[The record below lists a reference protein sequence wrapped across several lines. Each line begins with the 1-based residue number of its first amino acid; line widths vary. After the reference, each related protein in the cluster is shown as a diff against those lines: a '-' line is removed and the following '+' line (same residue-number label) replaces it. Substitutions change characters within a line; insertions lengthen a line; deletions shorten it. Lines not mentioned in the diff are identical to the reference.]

1 MKVKRSWLVALP
13 MLFLA
18 GAGPTQGS
26 NDGDM
31 RIAELEASLAEMR
44 IELDETNQL
53 MQQTVEYLKAQ
64 AASAKK
70 QLDVLDRS
78 EEAGFTFGINPV
90 SREVLLSGW
99 RAELHARQKG
109 LPAPKKKEVVAET
122 VAPHQEPV
130 ER

>member
-1 MKVKRSWLVALP
+1 MAVKRSWLVALP

-18 GAGPTQGS
+18 GAGPMQGS
-26 NDGDM
+26 NDADL
-31 RIAELEASLAEMR
+31 RVAELEASIAEMR
-44 IELDETNQL
+44 VELDESNQL
-53 MQQTVEYLKAQ
+53 VQQTVEYLKAQ

-70 QLDVLDRS
+70 QLDVLERS

-99 RAELHARQKG
+99 RAELNARQQG
-109 LPAPKKKEVVAET
+109 LPAPPKKVVAET